1 MRPIVFDMNILRDPQ
16 QGRPFTP
23 EVYEEG
29 DAHIR
34 EGVIWDADRNWYPI
48 LDGVLCFLRDRCRPD
63 FTDFRKRHGLPEMP
77 CGADNG
83 APADQEKTSE
93 TFSDKW
99 RRFRNYGLEDT
110 HAAFLFEWYCKK
122 LGLTSLDDLKAF
134 YRQKKMI
141 LEVGPGSGFNSKFMA
156 ENCKGQVF
164 AVDISE
170 AAHVCFENTKH
181 LENCHVIR
189 ADLMDLPFADE
200 SFDFIMAD
208 GVLHHT
214 PDTRQ
219 AVFELYRKLKPEG
232 RFFFYVYRKMGPV
245 REFCDEH
252 IRKSFTQLTPEECYK
267 ACEALTDLGRELSNL
282 NVKITLDKPIEVL
295 GVPSGTH
302 DVQRLFYYNIAKCF
316 WNDAFDYETNN
327 MVNFDWYHPHTAWHH
342 TEQEVKG
349 WLNELGVKDC
359 QFNPSNPNGI
369 SVLLTK
375 PPA

>member
-1 MRPIVFDMNILRDPQ
+1 MRRIASEYFRAL
-16 QGRPFTP
+16 GRPVPLKVREFRA
-23 EVYEEG
+23 EDGHV
-29 DAHIR
+29 I
-34 EGVIWDADRNWYPI
+34 EGVLTEPGGYWYPI
-48 LDGVLCFLRDRCRPD
+48 IDGVPVFLRGGLRPD
-63 FTDFRKRHGLPEMP
+63 FEAFRARHGLGNVQE
-77 CGADNG
+77 GA
-83 APADQEKTSE
+83 ATADVEGQRLTSE

-99 RRFRNYGLEDT
+99 RRFAEYGMKPSHQE
-110 HAAFLFEWYCKK
+110 FLFSWYCTK
-122 LGLTSLDDLKAF
+122 LGLSGIEELKAF
-134 YRQKKMI
+134 YRSKAMI
-141 LEVGPGSGFNSKFMA
+141 LEAGPGSGFNSKFMA
-156 ENCKGQVF
+156 ENCQGQVF

-170 AAHVCFENTKH
+170 AAYVCFENTKH

-189 ADLMDLPFADE
+189 ADLMDLPFED
-200 SFDFIMAD
+200 STFDFIIAD

-219 AVFELYRKLKPEG
+219 AVFELYRKLKPGG

-342 TEQEVKG
+342 TEQEVKE